1 MAVTHNSV
9 DDAPASGTS
18 TIDSLLEGIP
28 LPRMVKVRQTFDRP
42 RVVDVEGDL
51 VRKLRESGALAKV
64 KPGHKIAVTAGSR
77 GIVSLPLMLKILV
90 SEIERAGG
98 RPFLFPAM
106 GSHGGATAEGQRD
119 MLVGMGI
126 TEEVVGAPI
135 RATMETVVVG
145 TSDNGFPVHL
155 DKYAFEADG
164 IVVINRIKPH
174 VAFRGPCESGLMKM
188 IVLGMGKQ
196 KGADICHELGFGKM
210 AENILAIGRAALAK
224 ANILCGVGILENAYH
239 ETARLEVL
247 AGEEIPHREPVLLKE
262 AWRLYPRI
270 YFDRLDVL
278 IIDEI
283 GKDISGTGFDTNVV
297 GRYHTPYASGGPTIT
312 RVAVLDIT
320 DRSHGNANGLG
331 ILDFTTRRAFDKF
344 SFEDTYPN
352 SLTSTV
358 PMTVKI
364 PMVLKNDRQAI
375 QAAIKTCNI
384 PDKSNVR
391 LVRIKN
397 TVALDEIAVSENLL
411 AEVKSN
417 RHLEALGEPQAF
429 AFNDRG
435 SLF

>member
-1 MAVTHNSV
+1 MSMTDNLM
-9 DDAPASGTS
+9 DDDPVPGKS
-18 TIDSLLEGIP
+18 TIDRLLEGIP
-28 LPRMVKVRQTFDRP
+28 IPRMVKARQTFDRP
-42 RVVDVEGDL
+42 RVADVEGEL
-51 VRKLRESGALAKV
+51 IRKFRASGVLAKV
-64 KPGHKIAVTAGSR
+64 KPGHQIGITAGSR
-77 GIVSLPLMLKILV
+77 GITSLPLMLKILV
-90 SEIERAGG
+90 AEIKRVGG
-98 RPFLFPAM
+98 EPFLFPAM

-119 MLVGMGI
+119 MLIGMGI
-126 TEEVVGAPI
+126 TEAYVGAPI
-135 RATMETVVVG
+135 RATMETVELG
-145 TSDNGFPVHL
+145 ISANGFPAHL
-155 DKYAFEADG
+155 DKYAHEADG
-164 IVVINRIKPH
+164 IVVVNRIKPH
-174 VAFRGPCESGLMKM
+174 VAFRGKCESGLMKM
-188 IVLGMGKQ
+188 IVIGMGKQ
-196 KGADICHELGFGKM
+196 KGADICHDLGFGQM
-210 AENILAIGRAALAK
+210 AENILSIGQVTLARAK
-224 ANILCGVGILENAYH
+224 ILCGVGILENAYH
-239 ETARLEVL
+239 ETARLEVM
-247 AGEEIPHREPVLLKE
+247 AGADIPQREPALLEE
-262 AWRLYPRI
+262 AWRLYPKL

-344 SFEDTYPN
+344 SFKDTYPN

-358 PMTVKI
+358 PASVKI
-364 PMVLKNDRQAI
+364 PMVLSNDRQAI

-384 PDKSNVR
+384 LDKSKVR

-411 AEVKSN
+411 PEVRENK
-417 RHLEALGEPQAF
+417 HLQALGEPQAL